1 MIRVEAASEGGVI
14 QRPFF
19 RNSCQKSKDLQM
31 SNAENTEN
39 RRAAL
44 DFSLRSSAGSASLR
58 CALFSMQEEAWNT
71 GTLLR
76 KEGMIL
82 RAFCF
87 AAIALVFASL
97 VVFPQAQRKPPVIV
111 DTDAGIDDLMAIAYL
126 LAGREV
132 DLRAVTVVN
141 GVAHVESGVRN
152 ILGLL
157 QLAGRTDIPVFP
169 GETRPLAGNTAFP
182 ELWRSV
188 SDNPPGA
195 EFPVAGRRPE
205 NRSAVDYLTK
215 ELRLPPGGASLRILA
230 LGPLTNIAK
239 ALNAKG
245 GRVRGVRSI
254 VIMGGAISVAGN
266 LGDGGVFRTDNKTA
280 EWNMY
285 IDPLAAS
292 EVFASGVPIEMVP
305 LDATNRVPVDAA
317 FVSSFSK
324 KAAGPLGRLVSQLF
338 AGEQELVEQHVLYAW
353 DPLAA
358 VVLTH
363 PGIAS
368 FLDQHVEIGRKPP
381 AEGQTRVAQGRKSNA
396 RVALDADP
404 AAFKRLFSAAFQPKA
419 IRGR

>member
-1 MIRVEAASEGGVI
+1 
-14 QRPFF
+14 
-19 RNSCQKSKDLQM
+19 
-31 SNAENTEN
+31 
-39 RRAAL
+39 
-44 DFSLRSSAGSASLR
+44 
-58 CALFSMQEEAWNT
+58 MQEDAGNA

-76 KEGMIL
+76 KEGLLL
-82 RAFCF
+82 RALCF
-87 AAIALVFASL
+87 TVLALVFASMM
-97 VVFPQAQRKPPVIV
+97 VFPQTQRKPPVIV
-111 DTDAGIDDLMAIAYL
+111 DTDGGIDDLMAIAYL

-141 GVAHVESGVRN
+141 GVAHVQAGVRN

-157 QLAGRTDIPVFP
+157 QLAGRTEIPVFP
-169 GETRPLAGNTAFP
+169 GETRPMAGNAAFP

-195 EFPVAGRRPE
+195 EFPAAGRRPE
-205 NRSAVDYLTK
+205 NRSAVDYLAK

-239 ALNAKG
+239 ALQAKG
-245 GRVRGVRSI
+245 GRVRGIRSI

-266 LGDGGVFRTDNKTA
+266 LGDGGVFRTENKTA

-285 IDPLAAS
+285 IDPFAAS
-292 EVFASGVPIEMVP
+292 EVFSSGVPIEMVP

-368 FLDQHVEIGRKPP
+368 FLDQHIEIGTRPP
-381 AEGQTRVAQGRKSNA
+381 AEGQTRAARGRRSNA
-396 RVALDADP
+396 RVAVDADP
-404 AAFKRLFSAAFQPKA
+404 LAFKRLFSAAFQPRA
-419 IRGR
+419 NRGR